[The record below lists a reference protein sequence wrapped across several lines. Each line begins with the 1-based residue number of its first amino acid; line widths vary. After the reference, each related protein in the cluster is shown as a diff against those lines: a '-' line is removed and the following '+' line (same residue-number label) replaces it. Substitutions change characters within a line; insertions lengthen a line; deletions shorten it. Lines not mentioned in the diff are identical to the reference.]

1 MAEQLRTV
9 QLPVA
14 DGGAAAPAQAQ
25 APAPVGGAAAP
36 VGGAVA
42 PVGGAVAPVGGDE
55 LEIVSLT
62 VDEEE
67 AP

>member
-1 MAEQLRTV
+1 MTEHSRDCGNATPGST
-9 QLPVA
+9 PV
-14 DGGAAAPAQAQ
+14 
-25 APAPVGGAAAP
+25 PAPVGGAAAP

-42 PVGGAVAPVGGDE
+42 PVGGAVAPVPAPVGGDE